1 MTGKS
6 LLPPNASKHEKDIEA
21 VISPP
26 LSFPNRDIWNPDK
39 CPEHLLPHLAWALSV
54 DNWDSMWPV
63 ERKRQV
69 IKDSIYIHRKK
80 GTREAIERVTS
91 AIRGDLTEVKEWFED
106 KERLQPGDFEVN
118 YLSTSQPIDV
128 TDLQKL
134 APVINNAKNVRS
146 NLTGINITSRI
157 EAPQNLSALSRQGIA
172 MKAGPWTIS
181 SMVSSSNSALGC
193 FSRQGIAMKS
203 GPWVIRCIGNN
214 PLGSACISRMGV
226 NLRSGPLP
234 LVLE

>member
-1 MTGKS
+1 MTKQS
-6 LLPPNASKHEKDIEA
+6 LLPPNASKHERDVEA

-54 DNWDSMWPV
+54 DNWDSNWPV

-80 GTREAIERVTS
+80 GTRDAVERVVS
-91 AIRGDLTEVKEWFED
+91 AIRGDGTKVTEWFED
-106 KERLQPGDFEVN
+106 KANLQPGDFRVD
-118 YLSTSQPIDV
+118 YISTGTPVDGAE
-128 TDLQKL
+128 LGKL
-134 APVINNAKNVRS
+134 VPAINSAKNVRS
-146 NLTGINITSRI
+146 NLTGIHVTSRI
-157 EAPQNLSALSRQGIA
+157 EASQKLSAVSRQGIA

-193 FSRQGIAMKS
+193 FSRQGIVMKS

-226 NLRSGPLP
+226 HLRSGPLP
-234 LVLE
+234 LVQE

>member
-1 MTGKS
+1 MTVNS

-54 DNWDSMWPV
+54 DNWDSTWPV

-80 GTREAIERVTS
+80 GTRDAVERVVS
-91 AIRGDLTEVKEWFED
+91 AIRGDDTKVTEWFED
-106 KERLQPGDFEVN
+106 KDNLSPGDFTVDYISTGTPVDGSE
-118 YLSTSQPIDV
+118 LS
-128 TDLQKL
+128 KL
-134 APVINNAKNVRS
+134 VPAINSAKNVRS
-146 NLTGINITSRI
+146 NLTKITITSRV
-157 EAPQNLSALSRQGIA
+157 EAPEKHVAVSRQA
-172 MKAGPWTIS
+172 MQMKAGPWIIS
-181 SMVSSSNSALGC
+181 SMVSSSNNG
-193 FSRQGIAMKS
+193 M
-203 GPWVIRCIGNN
+203 
-214 PLGSACISRMGV
+214 ACISRQSIQIK
-226 NLRSGPLP
+226 SGPLP